1 MKTFAWTF
9 SIKREGIMTSF
20 TDFNSIFQ
28 VVLNK
33 QCTNKK
39 RYIRANQ
46 NNFTDKELNQA
57 IIVRSKILNKFRKI
71 TENIRLI
78 AK

>member
-1 MKTFAWTF
+1 
-9 SIKREGIMTSF
+9 MTSF
-20 TDFNSIFQ
+20 TDFNSIFL

-57 IIVRSKILNKFRKI
+57 IIVRPKILNKFRKI